1 MSECAICTKGLT
13 KHYGKTEALNDLDLD
28 IQKGEVF
35 GFLGPN
41 GAGKTTTIRTLMDEI
56 RPTRGSATILGKDT
70 HKDSVELRRSLG
82 YLPGDLAMYP
92 NLTGWDSITYFSNL
106 RGGVDKRTWG
116 SSRTGSTPTWT
127 RRSVTSP
134 RATDRRSGSY
144 RPS

>member
-70 HKDSVELRRSLG
+70 HKDSVELRQSTRLPARR
-82 YLPGDLAMYP
+82 PGDVSEPHRQGLDQVLRESARRR
-92 NLTGWDSITYFSNL
+92 GQDL
-106 RGGVDKRTWG
+106 RGGAR
-116 SSRTGSTPTWT
+116 
-127 RRSVTSP
+127 
-134 RATDRRSGSY
+134 
-144 RPS
+144 